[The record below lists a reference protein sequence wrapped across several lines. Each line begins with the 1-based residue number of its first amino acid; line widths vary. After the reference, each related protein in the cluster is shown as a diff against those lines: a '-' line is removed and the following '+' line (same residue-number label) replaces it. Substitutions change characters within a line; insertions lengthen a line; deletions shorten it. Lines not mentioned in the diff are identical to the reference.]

1 MSGAARIGRLKISF
15 PKVGSLAPLSGA
27 GRAGPRRLVV
37 ISVMG
42 LVVVGLVVA
51 VATGGH
57 RAPPFSQDA
66 RMKSVDP
73 LPGGLHGTPEQSA
86 LARVADTNHAE
97 LAMANGISYTP
108 QMGPS
113 VPVIGAPPEVQQ
125 AGPRSDPPLQPHFV
139 TRPPPPPSS
148 IVPVATRI
156 AFPPQPATGPTPVP
170 QARPVQVAAAGDPQ
184 QQADY
189 SKQIGDL
196 FSQWGSRAPE
206 TTVILPPKDQNPS
219 GDAADSPAQASSSA
233 QPTTARATSVSETVH
248 APAKVLIPAGRGVY
262 AHPMLALSSDQTS
275 PVVLQ
280 ADSGPIAGDRLI
292 GSFARENDRLILH
305 VNTIIHDNQNISCD
319 GVVIAPDTMEA
330 SVATDVDEH
339 YLMRFILPAA
349 AAFIQGLGQALATT
363 SNTTA
368 VLSPLG
374 GATTSTNLNF
384 HQQLGVAAGVAAGQ
398 IGATLNQEAPKGP
411 TVRLDANVAV
421 GVMFLS
427 NVTEPR
433 SD

>member
-1 MSGAARIGRLKISF
+1 MSGAARIGRMKLSF
-15 PKVGSLAPLSGA
+15 PQVASLAPLSGV

-51 VATGGH
+51 VAMGGH
-57 RAPPFSQDA
+57 HVPPFSQDA

-86 LARVADTNHAE
+86 LARVADTRHAE
-97 LAMANGISYTP
+97 LAMATGSSYTP
-108 QMGPS
+108 PMGPS
-113 VPVIGAPPEVQQ
+113 VPVIGALPEVQQ
-125 AGPRSDPPLQPHFV
+125 AGSRSDPPPQPHFV
-139 TRPPPPPSS
+139 TRSTSPPPSS
-148 IVPVATRI
+148 IIPVATEI
-156 AFPPQPATGPTPVP
+156 AFPPPAATGPTPVP
-170 QARPVQVAAAGDPQ
+170 QARAQVAASGDQQ

-196 FSQWGSRAPE
+196 FSQWGSRAPK
-206 TTVILPPKDQNPS
+206 TTVILPPTDQNPS
-219 GDAADSPAQASSSA
+219 SDASDGPARASSSA
-233 QPTTARATSVSETVH
+233 QPAAARATPVSQTVH
-248 APAKVLIPAGRGVY
+248 SPAQVLIPAGRGVY

-280 ADSGPIAGDRLI
+280 ADSGPIAGDRMI

-305 VNTIIHDNQNISCD
+305 VNTIIHNNQTISCD

-339 YLMRFILPAA
+339 YLTRFILPAA

-368 VLSPLG
+368 VLSPFG

-398 IGATLNQEAPKGP
+398 VGTILNQEAPKGP
-411 TVRLDANVAV
+411 TVRLAANVAV

-433 SD
+433 AN

>member
-1 MSGAARIGRLKISF
+1 MSGAARIGRMKLSL
-15 PKVGSLAPLSGA
+15 PQVASLAPLSGV

-51 VATGGH
+51 VAMGGH
-57 RAPPFSQDA
+57 HVPPFSQDA

-86 LARVADTNHAE
+86 LARVADTHHAE
-97 LAMANGISYTP
+97 SAMAKGKSYTP
-108 QMGPS
+108 PIAPS
-113 VPVIGAPPEVQQ
+113 VPVIDAPSEVQQ

-139 TRPPPPPSS
+139 TRPAPPPSS
-148 IVPVATRI
+148 IVPVVTEI
-156 AFPPQPATGPTPVP
+156 AFPPPAATEPTPVP
-170 QARPVQVAAAGDPQ
+170 RARPVQVAAAGDPQ

-196 FSQWGSRAPE
+196 FSQWGSRAPQ
-206 TTVILPPKDQNPS
+206 TTVILPPTDQNPS
-219 GDAADSPAQASSSA
+219 LDASDGPARASA
-233 QPTTARATSVSETVH
+233 QPTAARATPVSETVH
-248 APAKVLIPAGRGVY
+248 APAQVLIPAGRGVY

-280 ADSGPIAGDRLI
+280 ADSGPIAGDRMI

-305 VNTIIHDNQNISCD
+305 VNTIIHHNQNISCD

-339 YLMRFILPAA
+339 YLTRFFLPAA

-398 IGATLNQEAPKGP
+398 VGATLNQEAPKGP

-427 NVTEPR
+427 NVTQAR
-433 SD
+433 TN